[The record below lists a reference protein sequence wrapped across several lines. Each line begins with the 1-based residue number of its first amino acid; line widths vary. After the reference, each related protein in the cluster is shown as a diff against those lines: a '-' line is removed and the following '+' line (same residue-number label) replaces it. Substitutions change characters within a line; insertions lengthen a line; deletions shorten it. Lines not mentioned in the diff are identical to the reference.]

1 MSAKDVSGETGYLCH
16 RFKMEECMS
25 PAEVKGKKKKEDNLS
40 THSELSASNDSLS
53 DNNNTKEKGGIL
65 SGRFRLAPKPAEHS
79 LPAQEKGGMFTG
91 KFRKTPKPSGGPTP
105 AQDNLFTHSE
115 LSASNDSLS
124 DNNTKINREV
134 TQSECR
140 EDQSEPEHRQ
150 VCAKSDK
157 GVFGGIFWK
166 IPKERAAT
174 FTISRVSSTDSHSV
188 ELPQIH
194 TSTDTCLEP
203 PENKQEK
210 GGKFTGLFRKSPKP
224 AEDTA
229 SVQEI
234 ASIHGELSASN
245 DSLSDI
251 DTKKKGAKFTGLFRK
266 SPKPAE
272 DTAPVQEIESIHGEL
287 SASNDSLSDID
298 TKKKGGKFTGLF
310 RKSPKPAE
318 DTAPVQVAI
327 LTLYSPLPAQEIASI
342 HGELSASND
351 SLSDI
356 DTKSDFCITLSIQ
369 IHPGP
374 IIIQKK
380 GGKFTGLFRKSPKP
394 AEDTAPV
401 QEIESI
407 HGELSA
413 SNDSLSDIDTKKKGG
428 KFTGLFRKSPKPAE
442 DTAPVQVTI

>member
-25 PAEVKGKKKKEDNLS
+25 PAEDNLS

-105 AQDNLFTHSE
+105 AQDNFTHSE

-210 GGKFTGLFRKSPKP
+210 GGKFTGCSENPLNLQRTLHLYRKLHPYTVNSQPVM
-224 AEDTA
+224 TA
-229 SVQEI
+229 SLTSTQR
-234 ASIHGELSASN
+234 
-245 DSLSDI
+245 
-251 DTKKKGAKFTGLFRK
+251 KKGR
-266 SPKPAE
+266 S
-272 DTAPVQEIESIHGEL
+272 
-287 SASNDSLSDID
+287 SLDYSENLQNLQG
-298 TKKKGGKFTGLF
+298 TLH
-310 RKSPKPAE
+310 
-318 DTAPVQVAI
+318 
-327 LTLYSPLPAQEIASI
+327 LYSLQPHLLF
-342 HGELSASND
+342 LSN
-351 SLSDI
+351 
-356 DTKSDFCITLSIQ
+356 
-369 IHPGP
+369 IHPGHVLT
-374 IIIQKK
+374 QKK

-401 QEIESI
+401 QEIASIHGELSASNDSLSDIDTKEIESI

-413 SNDSLSDIDTKKKGG
+413 SNDSLSDIDTKKKKGG
-428 KFTGLFRKSPKPAE
+428 KFTGLFRKSLKPAE